1 MDPKLLKQWS
11 DWFVFVQ
18 TDGAPGAVAL
28 PTANRLWAWLLA
40 RYKAV
45 PEMKGVALRW
55 WFDRMTS
62 YEEQR
67 ALLEFAI
74 STTDT
79 SDPVIAL
86 QQAVRPDVF
95 VSKQITAIRIYNPA
109 TMTIELFCRST
120 GGSGWATCP
129 SNMAAL
135 VEKQLGNKPIAYPEE
150 TGPLFGFLS
159 AKGEKLF
166 FKTLDTTKGKKTST
180 VGAGCINVSNLGEHQ
195 PRVRILQAAAHE
207 LDPVLGPLMLPDEP
221 AGGGEDKSRALMP
234 AHLEDMT
241 LQPLCLYMEV
251 LCRLLDARR
260 LGGRRWFMD
269 AVTAVYAGLKG
280 RK

>member
-1 MDPKLLKQWS
+1 
-11 DWFVFVQ
+11 
-18 TDGAPGAVAL
+18 
-28 PTANRLWAWLLA
+28 
-40 RYKAV
+40 
-45 PEMKGVALRW
+45 
-55 WFDRMTS
+55 
-62 YEEQR
+62 
-67 ALLEFAI
+67 
-74 STTDT
+74 
-79 SDPVIAL
+79 
-86 QQAVRPDVF
+86 VF

-109 TMTIELFCRST
+109 TMTIELFCHSPGGT
-120 GGSGWATCP
+120 GWSTCP
-129 SNMAAL
+129 SNIAAL
-135 VEKQLGNKPIAYPEE
+135 VEKQLGNKPIAFPGE

-195 PRVRILQAAAHE
+195 PRVRILQAAARE
-207 LDPVLGPLMLPDEP
+207 LDPDLGPLMLPDEP
-221 AGGGEDKSRALMP
+221 AGGGEDKTRALMP

-260 LGGRRWFMD
+260 LAGRRWFMD